1 MRGTTCLVNFYGA
14 NGNRVLYITIKGE
27 MKMKKIF
34 RLGLLAI
41 LSVAVLS
48 ACSANG
54 SGSNANEKVH
64 VKIGVSGSEDT
75 YWDVLKK
82 KAEAKNIEIEL
93 ISFSDYTL
101 PNKALA
107 NKEVDLNSFQHLAFL
122 SQFNVE
128 NDVNIVPIGAT
139 IIAPMALYSE
149 KFKNVSDIPDG
160 SKIAIPDDPSNQ
172 GRALKLLQSAG
183 LIKLKQDAGLYP
195 TTDEIEGNPKKLEI
209 VPVVA
214 QQTPRVLS
222 DVAASA
228 VNSGVA
234 TDAGLK
240 LDGAIY
246 KDDASSE
253 EAKPYVNVF
262 AARAEDKDNATYK
275 TIVDLYHDADV
286 AEAVKQDSKGAN
298 VVVDQSAEELQATLD
313 KLVADVKAQ
322 KK

>member
-1 MRGTTCLVNFYGA
+1 
-14 NGNRVLYITIKGE
+14 
-27 MKMKKIF
+27 MKKIF

-41 LSVAVLS
+41 LSVSVLS

-54 SGSNANEKVH
+54 SDSNADEKVH

-93 ISFSDYTL
+93 INFSDYTL
-101 PNKALA
+101 PNKALV

-128 NDVNIVPIGAT
+128 NDVNLVPIGAT

-149 KFKNVSDIPDG
+149 KFKNVSDIPAG

-183 LIKLKQDAGLYP
+183 LITLKKDSGLYP
-195 TTDEIEGNPKKLEI
+195 TPDEIEGNPKKLEI

-240 LDGAIY
+240 LDEAIY